1 MGDRVDGGEGKSVT
15 RLYKHCLFVYEIVP
29 PYIIQIFGGNGVFQ
43 EVNGIK
49 TVMGWP
55 GLPIDYRTEQSAPCK
70 GQAAGRNIP
79 GPTSC
84 ELNCSG
90 RSCSEGHQHL
100 SLDQSGLGRFPCAI
114 VGGGLVRKRKL
125 VGSLQNGMQ
134 WSWLLRCLGSI
145 ML

>member
-55 GLPIDYRTEQSAPCK
+55 GLPIELNSQRLAKVRLQGEIS
-70 GQAAGRNIP
+70 P
-79 GPTSC
+79 GPQVVS
-84 ELNCSG
+84 
-90 RSCSEGHQHL
+90 
-100 SLDQSGLGRFPCAI
+100 
-114 VGGGLVRKRKL
+114 
-125 VGSLQNGMQ
+125 
-134 WSWLLRCLGSI
+134 
-145 ML
+145 